1 MKHYANY
8 RAQIRRMSDEST
20 FTSTS
25 AENSLDSLDSAQPVG
40 LKPFYPAP
48 PVPNDEAE
56 GGKKWNGP
64 NPYKDYLKRRRKVVI
79 YQIIVFVILAVV
91 FTVWMLL
98 LLQRS

>member
-25 AENSLDSLDSAQPVG
+25 AESSLDSLDSAQPVG

-48 PVPNDEAE
+48 NEDAE
-56 GGKKWNGP
+56 GAKKRNGP
-64 NPYKDYLKRRRKVVI
+64 NPYRDYLKRRRKVVV
-79 YQIIVFVILAVV
+79 YQVIVFVILAAI